1 MRYLSGLILTL
12 GNRMLMRYSL
22 LLIFFL
28 TSFVRSYSQ
37 PLYVDDNF
45 PYHNIGKSIS
55 YLEDKSGK
63 MTLDV
68 VKEMYKSGKFTS
80 SNEEILDFGNSG
92 SAFWLKL
99 DYVNESKRRAFLVI
113 DVPNIEHIDL
123 YQYLQQDRS
132 LHSRS
137 GVLSPETDGVVVS
150 NNFVF
155 DLSGSGQRVQSLY
168 IRIKTNNVLL
178 LPIKLATAETLIT
191 NGSGKTRFEAMYI
204 GALLILFLFNLF
216 LYLSFKDHIY
226 FIYSIY
232 VAALFIYMVLYIR
245 GYGYVF
251 GQSFH
256 TFINLYPHV
265 FLSIAC
271 LASAFFSISF
281 LDLRKRMPKV
291 LYLYKLLIASWLII
305 LLISVLGYKST
316 VSGIV
321 NYMLM
326 ACSLFLWVVGFSSYF
341 RGHKPALYYVLGWS
355 FVCVPILWLTL
366 TLLRVIDYSDY
377 TFYLVPAGTT
387 IELLLLSFALGDRF
401 NTIRKQNMQ
410 LVTTQKERLEKLV
423 QARTLKLHK
432 SVKMLREKTSKLN
445 ETIETLEETNTVK
458 NKLFSI
464 IAHDLR
470 SPFNSLLSI
479 FSLKD
484 MNLLTFED
492 LKMLLNESRKSIDTI
507 HNTLNNLLYWAKSQ
521 MDGTIIFPTN
531 FNLLTLVNDL
541 ILVYQPLIERK
552 SIIILID
559 ADKDVFVYA
568 DENQIQLIMRNLID
582 NAIKFTPFRERIMIS
597 MKKEERHINISVINQ
612 VDGSGRVNVASFN
625 TGEIQTPAYGTAN
638 EKGVGLGLHLC
649 REYIVQNGG
658 ELAVDLDSDQ
668 VSFSFTLLRE
678 EADVSY

>member
-12 GNRMLMRYSL
+12 GNRMLMRYSF
-22 LLIFFL
+22 LLIICL
-28 TSFVRSYSQ
+28 ASFVRSYGQ
-37 PLYVDDNF
+37 PLHVDDNF

-63 MTLDV
+63 LTLDV
-68 VKEMYKSGKFTS
+68 VKEIYKAGKFTAS
-80 SNEEILDFGNSG
+80 DKEILDFGNSV
-92 SAFWLKL
+92 SAFWLKM
-99 DYVNESKRRAFLVI
+99 DYVNKSRGRAFLVI
-113 DVPNIEHIDL
+113 DVPNVEHIDL
-123 YQYLQQDRS
+123 YQDLQQGRL
-132 LHSRS
+132 LHLRS
-137 GVLSPETDGVVVS
+137 GVLSPKTDGVVVT

-155 DLSGSGQRVQSLY
+155 DLNSPGPEVQSIY
-168 IRIKTNNVLL
+168 MRIKTNNVLL
-178 LPIKLATAETLIT
+178 LPIKLATAETLIS

-204 GALLILFLFNLF
+204 GALITLFLFNLF

-232 VAALFIYMVLYIR
+232 VAALFIYMILYIR

-271 LASAFFSISF
+271 LASSFFSISF
-281 LDLRKRMPKV
+281 LDLNKRMPKV
-291 LYLYKLLIASWLII
+291 VYIYKALIACWLII
-305 LLISVLGYKST
+305 LLISVFGYKGT
-316 VSGIV
+316 ISGIV

-326 ACSLFLWVVGFSSYF
+326 GCSLFLWAVGFSSYF
-341 RGHKPALYYVLGWS
+341 TGHKPALYYVLAWS
-355 FVCVPILWLTL
+355 FVCIPILWVTL
-366 TLLRVIDYSDY
+366 TLSGVIAYRDY
-377 TFYLVPAGTT
+377 TFYLIPAGTT

-401 NTIRKQNMQ
+401 NTIRKQNMR

-423 QARTLKLHK
+423 QGRTLKLHE

-445 ETIETLEETNTVK
+445 ETIETLEETNAVK

-521 MDGTIIFPTN
+521 MDGTIVFPTS
-531 FNLLTLVNDL
+531 FNLMMLVNDL

-552 SIIILID
+552 SITILIE
-559 ADKDVFVYA
+559 ADEDVVVYA

-582 NAIKFTPFRERIMIS
+582 NAIKFTPFRERITIN
-597 MKKEERHINISVINQ
+597 MKKAERHINISVINP
-612 VDGSGRVNVASFN
+612 VDGTGRVNVASFN
-625 TGEIQTPAYGTAN
+625 AGEIQTPAYGTAN

>member
-12 GNRMLMRYSL
+12 SNRMLMRYSF
-22 LLIFFL
+22 LIIIYL
-28 TSFVRSYSQ
+28 ASFVKSYSQ
-37 PLYVDDNF
+37 PLFVDDNF

-63 MTLDV
+63 LTLDA
-68 VKEMYKSGKFTS
+68 VKEIYKAGKFTP
-80 SNEEILDFGNSG
+80 SNKEILDFGNSG
-92 SAFWLKL
+92 SAFWLKM
-99 DYVNESKRRAFLVI
+99 DYVNKSRGRAFLVI
-113 DVPNIEHIDL
+113 DIPNIEHIDL
-123 YQYLQQDRS
+123 YQDLQRGRL
-132 LHSRS
+132 LHLTS
-137 GVLSPETDGVVVS
+137 GVLSPKTEGVVVT

-155 DLSGSGQRVQSLY
+155 DLNGPGPEVQTIY
-168 IRIKTNNVLL
+168 IRVKTNNVLL
-178 LPIKLATAETLIT
+178 LPIKLATSETLIT

-204 GALLILFLFNLF
+204 GALITLFLFNVF

-226 FIYSIY
+226 FVYSIY
-232 VAALFIYMVLYIR
+232 VGALFIYLILYIR
-245 GYGYVF
+245 GYGYIF
-251 GQSFH
+251 GQDFH
-256 TFINLYPHV
+256 RFINLYPHV

-271 LASAFFSISF
+271 VASAFFSIGF
-281 LDLRKRMPKV
+281 LDLNKRMPKV
-291 LYLYKLLIASWLII
+291 VYVYKALIACWLII
-305 LLISVLGYKST
+305 LLISLVGHKGT
-316 VSGIV
+316 ISGIV

-326 ACSLFLWVVGFSSYF
+326 GCSLFLWAVGFWSYST
-341 RGHKPALYYVLGWS
+341 GHKPALYYVLAWS
-355 FVCVPILWLTL
+355 FVCVPILWVTL
-366 TLLRVIDYSDY
+366 TLSAVFPNRDY

-401 NTIRKQNMQ
+401 NTIRKQNMR
-410 LVTTQKERLEKLV
+410 LVTMQNERLEKLV
-423 QARTLKLHK
+423 HGRTLKLHE
-432 SVKMLREKTSKLN
+432 SVKMLKEKTAKLN
-445 ETIETLEETNTVK
+445 ETIETLEETNAVK

-521 MDGTIIFPTN
+521 MDGTIIIPSS
-531 FNLLTLVNDL
+531 FNLMMLVNDL

-552 SIIILID
+552 SIIILIE
-559 ADKDVFVYA
+559 ADEDLVVYA
-568 DENQIQLIMRNLID
+568 DENQVQLIMRNLID
-582 NAIKFTPFRERIMIS
+582 NAIKFTPFRESIRIN

-625 TGEIQTPAYGTAN
+625 AGKIQTPAYGTAN

>member
-1 MRYLSGLILTL
+1 
-12 GNRMLMRYSL
+12 MLMRYSF
-22 LLIFFL
+22 LLIICL
-28 TSFVRSYSQ
+28 ASFVRSYSQ
-37 PLYVDDNF
+37 PLSVNDNF
-45 PYHNIGKSIS
+45 PYYNIGKSIS

-63 MTLDV
+63 LTLDA
-68 VKEMYKSGKFTS
+68 VKEMYKAGKFTP
-80 SNEEILDFGNSG
+80 SNKEILDFGNSE
-92 SAFWLKL
+92 SAFWLKM
-99 DYVNESKRRAFLVI
+99 DYVNKSMGRAFLVI
-113 DVPNIEHIDL
+113 DVPNVEHIDL
-123 YQYLQQDRS
+123 YQDLQQGRF
-132 LHSRS
+132 LHLTS
-137 GVLSPETDGVVVS
+137 GVLSPKTKGVVVT

-155 DLSGSGQRVQSLY
+155 DLKGLGPQARSLY
-168 IRIKTNNVLL
+168 IRVKTNNVLL
-178 LPIKLATAETLIT
+178 LPIKLATSETLIT
-191 NGSGKTRFEAMYI
+191 NGSGKASFEAMYI
-204 GALLILFLFNLF
+204 GALITLFLFNLF

-232 VAALFIYMVLYIR
+232 VAALFIYMIFYIR
-245 GYGYVF
+245 GYGYIF

-271 LASAFFSISF
+271 LASAFFSINF
-281 LDLRKRMPKV
+281 LDLNKQMPKV
-291 LYLYKLLIASWLII
+291 VYVYKLLIACWLII

-316 VSGIV
+316 ISGIV

-341 RGHKPALYYVLGWS
+341 RGHKPALYYVLAWS
-355 FVCVPILWLTL
+355 FVCVPILWVTL
-366 TLLRVIDYSDY
+366 TLSGIFNYRDY

-401 NTIRKQNMQ
+401 NTIRKQNMR

-423 QARTLKLHK
+423 HDRTLKLRE

-445 ETIETLEETNTVK
+445 ETIETLEETNAIK

-484 MNLLTFED
+484 MDLLTFED

-521 MDGTIIFPTN
+521 MDGTIVFPTS
-531 FNLLTLVNDL
+531 FNLTILVNDL
-541 ILVYQPLIERK
+541 ILMYQPLIKRK
-552 SIIILID
+552 SIIILIE
-559 ADKDVFVYA
+559 ADEDLVVYA
-568 DENQIQLIMRNLID
+568 DENQVHLIMRNLID
-582 NAIKFTPFRERIMIS
+582 NAIKFTPFRERITINMR
-597 MKKEERHINISVINQ
+597 KEERHITISVINQ

-625 TGEIQTPAYGTAN
+625 PDEIQTPAYGTAN

-678 EADVSY
+678 EADQLLA